1 MRVRECDSW
10 DWGKVTWAGRG
21 ECIGGKGSL
30 VSVRAGESLEIWQL
44 GLGQSN
50 MGWSRGVYCYYS
62 GGVGCTMMKRKAV
75 KKLVKK
81 RIAKAIEED
90 EKTRGNP
97 GNAGGSGPANTG
109 GTVIVQE
116 QVFVISKCAEEEK
129 VMFATSTFEGR
140 ALTWWNGNVHTL
152 GFVNA
157 NRIPWNEFKSM
168 MTTEVG
174 HEEKDCKARPPG
186 PGVTPLQDVV
196 CFGYGDKGYYK
207 NKCPKGKNQQNDG
220 ARARAY
226 VVVENAQKNPNVV
239 TGTFILNDHYA
250 GILFDSGAEKS
261 FVSTEFTPFN
271 NIAPATLNNSYKVE
285 LADGKVVSTNTVLR
299 GCTLAL
305 YNHCFKIDLLPTRLG
320 SFNVIVGER
329 PKKDLNLLS
338 CIKAGEKKPK
348 DIRIVSD
355 FPEIFLDDFSGL
367 PPAREIEFCIDLIP
381 SALLV
386 VKSPYRLAPLKM
398 LELSNQLKEL
408 QEKGFIQPC
417 HSPWGAPVVFVKK
430 KDDAL
435 RMCIDYKELNK
446 LTIKNRY
453 PVPRIDDLFDQLQE
467 EEHEVHLKTILDLL
481 KKEKLYAKFSKCG
494 FWLKEVQFLGHVVNR
509 DGIYVDPNKKELN
522 MRQRRWIELLSDYEC
537 EIKYHPG
544 KVNIM
549 ADDLSRK
556 ERLKP
561 RRVHAMSMT
570 IQSGLKAKILEAQ
583 REATKDLKAPAEW
596 LRGLDTQFKIQ
607 DDEVNRTRDCARDNR
622 KDYANKKEV
631 GNGARSLEKYVDK
644 RRKPL
649 EFKVGDRVL
658 LKVSPWKGVVRFGMK
673 GKLAPRYVG
682 PFEIMKRVGPVAYRL
697 RLPQELSCVHDVF
710 HVSNLKECLAESDM
724 QVPLEEIKVDDKL
737 YFVEEPMEIS
747 GRQFKKLKRSWI
759 LIVKVRWDSR
769 RGAEFT
775 WEREDQFKAKYPH
788 LFAISSSI
796 AAAN

>member
-1 MRVRECDSW
+1 MPP
-10 DWGKVTWAGRG
+10 K
-21 ECIGGKGSL
+21 
-30 VSVRAGESLEIWQL
+30 
-44 GLGQSN
+44 
-50 MGWSRGVYCYYS
+50 
-62 GGVGCTMMKRKAV
+62 MMKRKAV

-168 MTTEVG
+168 MTTDPNNRNNNNQHEQQNKRQETVSVYVADPAENRGYARNLPRCNRYNLHHNGPCPLKCQKCLRVG

-509 DGIYVDPNKKELN
+509 DEKLCNAPVLA
-522 MRQRRWIELLSDYEC
+522 LSDGPNDFVVYC
-537 EIKYHPG
+537 DASNQGFGCVLMQRG
-544 KVNIM
+544 KVITY
-549 ADDLSRK
+549 ASRK